1 MADTVALLA
10 ALDTKAHDAAFL
22 KARLEANGHNV
33 TVVDIGVLGTPRID
47 CQVDRATVAEAGG
60 AALADLQAEQD
71 RAHAIATMAAGATRV
86 IADLVRSG
94 NAHAVLALGGGA
106 GTSIGSAAMQHLPL
120 GLPKLILTTV
130 ASGNTAGY
138 VGTSDIVLFPSI
150 VDIAGINRISAVT
163 YTRAADALSG
173 MLSGTRSPASAP
185 PHRNRPLVAATMF
198 GVTTPCVQRA
208 KEKLEAAGCEV
219 LVFHATGA
227 GGRTMERLV
236 SDGYVDAVLDLTT
249 TEWADEIVGGIL
261 SAGPHRLEAVARTGV
276 PQVVSLGATDMV
288 NFGPPQTIPERFSG
302 RRFYRHNSENT
313 LMRVIP
319 EEAAR
324 IGAAIAEKLN
334 TSRGATVLLVPNR
347 GVSALDGAG
356 QPFDDPMA
364 RNALVTAIRKYI
376 DESRVH
382 IEEFDLHINDDAFAD
397 AAAQRV
403 LSQLEETTLPS
414 PERPAARR

>member
-10 ALDTKAHDAAFL
+10 ALDTKADDAAFL
-22 KARLEANGHNV
+22 KVRLEANGHNV
-33 TVVDIGVLGTPRID
+33 TVVDIGVLGTPHIE

-60 AALADLQAEQD
+60 AALADLQAEHD
-71 RAHAIATMAAGATRV
+71 RAHAVATMATGATQV

-94 NAHAVLALGGGA
+94 KAHAVMALGGGA

-150 VDIAGINRISAVT
+150 VDVAGINRISAVT

-173 MLSGTRSPASAP
+173 MLCGARGPASAP
-185 PHRNRPLVAATMF
+185 PHPNRPLVAATMF

-208 KEKLEAAGCEV
+208 KKKLEAAGCEV
-219 LVFHATGA
+219 LVFHATGT
-227 GGRTMERLV
+227 GGQTLERLV
-236 SDGYVDAVLDLTT
+236 SEGYVDAVLDLTT

-261 SAGPHRLEAVARTGV
+261 SAGPHRLEAAAQAGV

-288 NFGPPQTIPERFSG
+288 NFGPPQTIPERFAG

-334 TSRGATVLLVPNR
+334 EARGATVLLVPNR
-347 GVSALDGAG
+347 GVSALDAAG
-356 QPFDDPMA
+356 QPFDDPQA
-364 RNALVTAIRKYI
+364 RNALVTAILKYV
-376 DESRVH
+376 DESHVR